1 MQFTAIQII
10 LVAIWCFI
18 IAIDQFDFLESLY
31 QPIVTGAVIGLILG
45 DLQTGLI
52 VGGTYQLMTIGNMP
66 VGGAQPPNAVI
77 GGVMATVFAITSGL
91 DTSAAVGLAVPFA
104 LIGQYM
110 VTLLFTVM
118 APVMSVADKMAE
130 KGDTKGIVR
139 LNYLAMAAL
148 GLLFTIVCVAGLLG
162 GSALGETLTA
172 ISERYGWI
180 MTGLS
185 TAGGMMRF
193 VGFAILLRIMLS
205 NDLWGI
211 YFAGF
216 ALATII
222 GYIPELSGSALL
234 LIAFVG
240 IAIAL
245 YDFQTRVAIKANAGS
260 GNGGD
265 EDGIYCNTVQ
275 QSYTG

>member
-1 MQFTAIQII
+1 MDFNAIQII
-10 LVAIWCFI
+10 LVFVVAFI
-18 IAIDQFDFLESLY
+18 AAIDQFDLLESLY
-31 QPIVTGAVIGLILG
+31 QPIVTGAVIGAILG
-45 DLQTGLI
+45 DLPTGLV

-77 GGVMATVFAITSGL
+77 GGIMAAVFAISSGL
-91 DTSAAVGLAVPFA
+91 EVTAAVGLAVPFA

-110 VTLLFTVM
+110 VTFLFT
-118 APVMSVADKMAE
+118 AMSPMMSAADKMAE
-130 KGDTKGIVR
+130 KADTKGIVR
-139 LNYLAMAAL
+139 LNYIAMGIL
-148 GLLFTIVCVAGLLG
+148 GLLFAIVCTIGLIG
-162 GSALGETLTA
+162 GAAMGTTLQT
-172 ISERYGWI
+172 ISDKYAWF

-185 TAGGMMRF
+185 AAGGMMRF

-222 GYIPELSGSALL
+222 GYIPALSGSALI

-245 YDFQTRVAIKANAGS
+245 YDFQTRCAIKAVAGS
-260 GNGGD
+260 AVNGGD
-265 EDGIYCNTVQ
+265 EDGI
-275 QSYTG
+275 

>member
-1 MQFTAIQII
+1 MEFNAIQIL
-10 LVAIWCFI
+10 LVAVWAFI
-18 IAIDQFDFLESLY
+18 VAIDQFDLLECLY
-31 QPIVTGAVIGLILG
+31 QPIVTGAVIGAILG

-77 GGVMATVFAITSGL
+77 GGIMATVFAISSGL
-91 DTSAAVGLAVPFA
+91 DTTAAVGLAVPFA

-118 APVMSVADKMAE
+118 SPLMSVADKMAD
-130 KGDTKGIVR
+130 KADTKGIVR
-139 LNYLAMAAL
+139 LNYLAMGAL
-148 GLLFTIVCVAGLLG
+148 GLLFAVVCVAGLVG
-162 GSALGETLTA
+162 GSAMGETLNK
-172 ISERYGWI
+172 ISEQYAWI
-180 MTGLS
+180 MTGLGA
-185 TAGGMMRF
+185 AGGMMRF

-205 NDLWGI
+205 NELWGI

-240 IAIAL
+240 VAISL
-245 YDFQTRVAIKANAGS
+245 YDFQTRCAMKVNTGS
-260 GNGGD
+260 SNGGD
-265 EDGIYCNTVQ
+265 EDGI
-275 QSYTG
+275 

>member
-1 MQFTAIQII
+1 MSFNAIQIL
-10 LVAIWCFI
+10 LVAVWSFI
-18 IAIDQFDFLESLY
+18 VAIDQFDLLESLY
-31 QPIVTGAVIGLILG
+31 QPIVTGAVIGAILG

-77 GGVMATVFAITSGL
+77 GGIMATVFAISSGL

-118 APVMSVADKMAE
+118 SPLMSTADKMAE
-130 KGDTKGIVR
+130 KADAKGIVR
-139 LNYLAMAAL
+139 LNYLAMGAL
-148 GLLFTIVCVAGLLG
+148 GLLFAIVCVAGLLG

-172 ISERYGWI
+172 ISEKYAWI

-216 ALATII
+216 TLATII
-222 GYIPELSGSALL
+222 GYIPDLSGSALL
-234 LIAFVG
+234 LVAFVG

-245 YDFQTRVAIKANAGS
+245 YDFQTRVAIKQNAG
-260 GNGGD
+260 NAEIQAHRGGY
-265 EDGIYCNTVQ
+265 GGLRRV
-275 QSYTG
+275 SYL

>member
-1 MQFTAIQII
+1 MDFNFLQIA
-10 LVAIWCFI
+10 LVFVWVFI

-31 QPIVTGAVIGLILG
+31 QPIVSGAVIGAILG
-45 DLQTGLI
+45 DLPTGLI

-77 GGVMATVFAITSGL
+77 GGVMAVVFAIGAKL
-91 DTSAAVGLAVPFA
+91 DVNAALGLAIPFA
-104 LIGQYM
+104 MIGQYM

-118 APVMSVADKMAE
+118 SPMMSVADKMAA
-130 KGDTKGIVR
+130 KGDHKGIVM
-139 LNYLAMAAL
+139 LNWLAMAAL
-148 GLLFTIVCVAGLLG
+148 GLLFAVVCTIGLVG
-162 GSALGETLTA
+162 GSALGDTLVA
-172 ISERYGWI
+172 LFNKAPWL

-193 VGFAILLRIMLS
+193 VGFATLLRIMLS
-205 NDLWGI
+205 NKHWGI

-222 GYIPELSGSALL
+222 GYIPALSGSALV

-240 IAIAL
+240 VAL
-245 YDFQTRVAIKANAGS
+245 ALNDFQTGVALRTAGGS
-260 GNGGD
+260 NGNGGD
-265 EDGIYCNTVQ
+265 EDGI
-275 QSYTG
+275 

>member
-1 MQFTAIQII
+1 MNFNAIQIL
-10 LVAIWCFI
+10 LVAIWAFI
-18 IAIDQFDFLESLY
+18 VAIDQFDFLESLY
-31 QPIVTGAVIGLILG
+31 QPIVTGAVIGAILG

-77 GGVMATVFAITSGL
+77 GGIMATVFAISSGL
-91 DTSAAVGLAVPFA
+91 DTTAAVGLAVPFA

-118 APVMSVADKMAE
+118 SPVMGVADKMAA
-130 KGDTKGIVR
+130 KGDAKGIVK
-139 LNYLAMAAL
+139 LNWMAMGAL
-148 GLLFTIVCVAGLLG
+148 GLLFSLVCVAGLIG
-162 GSALGETLTA
+162 GTAMGSTLTA
-172 ISERYGWI
+172 ISEKYAWI
-180 MTGLS
+180 MTGLGA
-185 TAGGMMRF
+185 AGGMMRF

-205 NDLWGI
+205 NELWGI

-240 IAIAL
+240 VAISL
-245 YDFQTRVAIKANAGS
+245 YDFQTRCAMKSAGAGNA
-260 GNGGD
+260 NGGD
-265 EDGIYCNTVQ
+265 EDGI
-275 QSYTG
+275 

>member
-1 MQFTAIQII
+1 MDYSAIQII
-10 LVAIWCFI
+10 LVFI
-18 IAIDQFDFLESLY
+18 VSFIVAIDQFDFLESLY
-31 QPIVTGAVIGLILG
+31 QPIVTGAIIGAILG

-77 GGVMATVFAITSGL
+77 GGIMATVFAVTSGL
-91 DTSAAVGLAVPFA
+91 DTTAAVGLAVPFA

-110 VTLLFTVM
+110 VTLLFT
-118 APVMSVADKMAE
+118 AMSPMMSYADKMAE
-130 KGDTKGIVR
+130 EGDTKGIVR
-139 LNYLAMAAL
+139 LNYLAMAIL
-148 GLLFTIVCVAGLLG
+148 GVLFAIVCVAGMLG

-172 ISERYGWI
+172 ISDKYGWI

-185 TAGGMMRF
+185 AAGGMMRF
-193 VGFAILLRIMLS
+193 VGFATLLRIMLS
-205 NDLWGI
+205 GEYWGI

-222 GYIPELSGSALL
+222 GYIEALSGSALL

-240 IAIAL
+240 VAIAM
-245 YDFQTRVAIKANAGS
+245 YDFQTRCAIKNAAGS
-260 GNGGD
+260 GAGNDGGD
-265 EDGIYCNTVQ
+265 EDGI
-275 QSYTG
+275 